1 MDIRNESTLH
11 EILAQLNRSQI
22 DRPEEMIQ
30 RAVLDYDFE
39 FKESLR
45 VRLEAQ
51 PKGGTTLRKIHAKMP
66 WGAKHVY
73 QLVSEDCEL
82 GIHFEA
88 AFGGNIAHFAH
99 HIFRIT
105 GEGGPLGSIH
115 YFPNIRFIFTNR
127 EPCTA
132 LSLIDF
138 EGERLVFYRADTVG
152 FFRSK
157 AYAVVTTAA
166 GDLVAVIVEVP
177 GWFRPKCHIKMYRPA
192 HDVFIALLMATF
204 HGLVFR
210 VH

>member
-22 DRPEEMIQ
+22 DRPEDMIH
-30 RAVLDYDFE
+30 RAVWDYDFE

-51 PKGGTTLRKIHAKMP
+51 PKGEAALRKIHAKMP
-66 WGAKHVY
+66 LGAKHVY
-73 QLVSEDCEL
+73 QLVSDDGEV

-105 GEGGPLGSIH
+105 GEGCPPGSIH
-115 YFPNIRFIFTNR
+115 YFPNIQFIFTSR

-138 EGERLVFYRADTVG
+138 EGERLVFYRADTPG

-157 AYAVVTTAA
+157 AYAIVTTAS

-177 GWFRPKCHIKMYRPA
+177 GWFRPKRHIKMYRPA

>member
-11 EILAQLNRSQI
+11 DILAQLNRSQI
-22 DRPEEMIQ
+22 DRPEEFID
-30 RAVLDYDFE
+30 RAFLDYDFE
-39 FKESLR
+39 AKEGIR
-45 VRLEAQ
+45 VRLEAR
-51 PKGGTTLRKIHAKMP
+51 PKGGAALRKIHAKMP

-73 QLVSEDCEL
+73 QLVGGEREL
-82 GIHFEA
+82 GIHSEA
-88 AFGGNIAHFAH
+88 AFGGYIARFTH

-105 GEGGPLGSIH
+105 GEGCPSGSIH

-127 EPCTA
+127 EPCSA

-138 EGERLVFYRADTVG
+138 EGERLVFYRADTPG

-157 AYAVVTTAA
+157 AYAVVTTAS
-166 GDLVAVIVEVP
+166 GELVAVLVEVP
-177 GWFRPKCHIKMYRPA
+177 GWFRPRCHIKMYRSA

-210 VH
+210 VS